1 MSSSPKSSAAN
12 LSTVVYRSQAVR
24 ELSPPELIDLT
35 RVSAARNEREAI
47 TGLMLYDSGRFFQW
61 LEGPA
66 DSVNRVMGSICNDR
80 RHTDIELLN
89 NQSAEVRTFAG
100 WSMKLATPGPAAK
113 TWRDVIEPPR
123 DIVERLRQ
131 HPETAPS
138 LLVNLVDIAP
148 PAAADVPQ
156 RGDAAS
162 KLNRRTA
169 TILKSVILSAV
180 LPKLLG
186 SRSAADAMIGLPAS
200 ARAGELAE
208 LLIHGDHDAALEL
221 MRELRGAVRS
231 NGRLY
236 ASVLEPAARNLGDLW
251 DEDLCSEFDLTLGLV
266 RLQMAVRLL
275 APDPYRPAHYHES
288 QPAVLIVPEPGE
300 MHRLGATLDGTVL
313 GDAGWAPDC
322 EFPKDD
328 KALQDIVSGTWYD
341 VLDLSLSAALRR
353 ERWLPRL
360 SQTIEDA
367 RRASMN
373 PDLVV
378 VVGGRAFVENTV
390 GSDVGADLASRT
402 SGNVD
407 RTIMKSVS
415 VTATV
420 TDGLAVVATPS

>member
-1 MSSSPKSSAAN
+1 
-12 LSTVVYRSQAVR
+12 VYRSQAVR
-24 ELSPPELIDLT
+24 ELTPPELIDLT

-66 DSVNRVMGSICNDR
+66 DSVNRVMGSIYNDR
-80 RHTDIELLN
+80 RHTNIELLN
-89 NQSAEVRTFAG
+89 NQSAEARAFAG
-100 WSMKLATPGPAAK
+100 WNMKLATPGPAAK
-113 TWRDVIEPPR
+113 TWLDVIEPPG

-131 HPETAPS
+131 NPEAAPS
-138 LLVNLVDIAP
+138 LLVNLVDIARP
-148 PAAADVPQ
+148 PIAEVPQ
-156 RGDAAS
+156 HSGAAS

-169 TILKSVILSAV
+169 AVLKSVILSAV

-186 SRSAADAMIGLPAS
+186 GTSTAGQLIGLPAS
-200 ARAGELAE
+200 ARSGELAE

-300 MHRLGATLDGTVL
+300 IHRLGATLDGTVL

-353 ERWLPRL
+353 EHWLPRL

-378 VVGGRAFVENTV
+378 IVGGRAFVEKSV
-390 GSDVGADLASRT
+390 CADVGADLASRT

-415 VTATV
+415 VTSTV
-420 TDGLAVVATPS
+420 AESYEVAASPS